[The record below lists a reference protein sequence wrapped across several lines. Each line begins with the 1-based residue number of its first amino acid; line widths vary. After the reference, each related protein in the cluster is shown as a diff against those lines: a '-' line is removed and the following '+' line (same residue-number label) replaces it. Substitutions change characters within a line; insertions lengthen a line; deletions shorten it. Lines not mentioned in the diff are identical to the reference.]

1 MTMTMT
7 TSTKKTTS
15 ATVTSTHGGSSWYHE
30 KESAWLYRRLAVS
43 EPLPQRRA
51 LFEALGRAAEQ
62 QAGHWAAALAPV
74 PVFRPRL
81 RARIVAVLLR
91 VIEPRHMRGVLA
103 AMKLRGL
110 SVYSAAPI
118 SAGHV
123 MPATLE
129 EIGVRHRN
137 GAGGN
142 LRAAVFGV
150 NDGLISNTSLL
161 VGMAGAGASPQLI
174 FMSGAAGLLAGSL
187 SMAAGEYLSVRS
199 QREMYEYQIGL
210 ERDELAEYPEEEAEE
225 LALIYAAR
233 GMPLDQARSIARDLV
248 TRPEQA
254 LDALAR
260 EELGLNP
267 DELGSP
273 TGAALASF
281 ASFAGGA
288 LLPLL
293 PFVLGLSGRAA
304 ALGTGILAALGLVV
318 VGSTLSLFTGR
329 GAVAGAVR
337 MLAIGAGA
345 AGVTWAIGRGFGL
358 ALA

>member
-1 MTMTMT
+1 M
-7 TSTKKTTS
+7 KRTTS
-15 ATVTSTHGGSSWYHE
+15 ATATSPPGASSWYHE
-30 KESAWLYRRLAVS
+30 KESAWLYRELALN
-43 EPLPQRRA
+43 EPVPQRRA

-62 QAGHWAAALAPV
+62 QADHWAAALSPV
-74 PVFRPRL
+74 PAFRPRL
-81 RARIVAVLLR
+81 RARIVAALLR
-91 VIEPRHMRGVLA
+91 RMEPRHLRGVLA

-110 SVYSAAPI
+110 SIYRAAPV
-118 SAGHV
+118 SPGHL

-129 EIGVRHRN
+129 EVGLRHRN
-137 GAGGN
+137 GTGGN

-161 VGMAGAGASPQLI
+161 VGMAGAGAPAQLI
-174 FMSGAAGLLAGSL
+174 LLSGAAGLLAGSL

-210 ERDELAEYPEEEAEE
+210 ERDELAEYPQEEAEE

-233 GMPLDQARSIARDLV
+233 GMPLDQARRIARDLV

-273 TGAALASF
+273 VGAALASF
-281 ASFAGGA
+281 ASFATGA

-293 PFVLGLSGRAA
+293 PLLCGLTGRAA
-304 ALGTGILAALGLVV
+304 ALGAGLLATGGLLA
-318 VGSTLSLFTGR
+318 VGSVLSLFTGR
-329 GAVAGAVR
+329 GALPGALR

-345 AGVTWAIGRGFGL
+345 AGVTWGIGRLFGL
-358 ALA
+358 AAA